1 MSNWIIKKVPH
12 IGGPYR
18 FSKGLPHTQQACWC
32 GLGFSQ
38 QVKPLQEHSLLA
50 FRGLC
55 ASLPALLSLGMPD
68 HAKTKLQPT
77 LRLLLALLC
86 LLASSTKGLAQ
97 AGSTIRVRLADGFD
111 FPVGKPDAVSYHK
124 SRGYFP
130 NGHLGEDWNGNGGGN
145 TDLGAPI
152 YACAR
157 GVVILSA
164 NIGVGWGNCVLIR
177 HIYRESDGRIAM
189 VDSLYAHLHQR
200 VVKLHDLVE
209 KGQLVGA
216 MGGNNGMYF
225 VHLHFEMRKDLR
237 VGMNRSQFPR
247 DNSVYY
253 SPTAF
258 INARRKLAVDSRKY
272 DVPVNTFAPYG
283 SSIADSRSDSD
294 TARPPTIPRL
304 DTKPFESPQ
313 PQLNPE
319 DDDFWS
325 RLKAKI
331 RNGQVTPGAEEKK

>member
-1 MSNWIIKKVPH
+1 MP
-12 IGGPYR
+12 
-18 FSKGLPHTQQACWC
+18 F
-32 GLGFSQ
+32 
-38 QVKPLQEHSLLA
+38 A
-50 FRGLC
+50 FPT
-55 ASLPALLSLGMPD
+55 SIQPAF
-68 HAKTKLQPT
+68 
-77 LRLLLALLC
+77 RLLLALLC
-86 LLASSTKGLAQ
+86 LLAAPALCLAQ

-111 FPVGKPDAVSYHK
+111 FPVGKPDAGGYHK
-124 SRGYFP
+124 ARGYFP
-130 NGHLGEDWNGNGGGN
+130 NGHLGEDWNGNGGGD

-164 NIGVGWGNCVLIR
+164 NIGVGWGNCILVR
-177 HIYRESDGRIAM
+177 HVYREPDGRIAM

-209 KGQLVGA
+209 KGQLVGT

-225 VHLHFEMRKDLR
+225 VHLHFEMRKNLR

-258 INARRKLAVDSRKY
+258 INAHRKLAVDSRKY
-272 DVPVNTFAPYG
+272 DVPVNNFAPYG
-283 SSIADSRSDSD
+283 GSLADTRSDAGEAKS
-294 TARPPTIPRL
+294 PVIPRL
-304 DTKPFESPQ
+304 DRKPLEAAK
-313 PQLNPE
+313 PE
-319 DDDFWS
+319 LTPDDEDFWT

-331 RNGQVTPGAEEKK
+331 RGGQVTPGTEEKP

>member
-1 MSNWIIKKVPH
+1 MP
-12 IGGPYR
+12 
-18 FSKGLPHTQQACWC
+18 F
-32 GLGFSQ
+32 
-38 QVKPLQEHSLLA
+38 A
-50 FRGLC
+50 FPT
-55 ASLPALLSLGMPD
+55 SIQPAF
-68 HAKTKLQPT
+68 
-77 LRLLLALLC
+77 RLLLALLC
-86 LLASSTKGLAQ
+86 LLAAPARGFAQ

-111 FPVGKPDAVSYHK
+111 FPVGKPDAAGYHK
-124 SRGYFP
+124 ARGYFP
-130 NGHLGEDWNGNGGGN
+130 NGHLGEDWNGNGGGD

-164 NIGVGWGNCVLIR
+164 NIGVGWGNCILVR
-177 HIYRESDGRIAM
+177 HVYREPDGRVAM

-209 KGQLVGA
+209 KGQLVGT

-225 VHLHFEMRKDLR
+225 VHLHFEMRKNLR

-258 INARRKLAVDSRKY
+258 INAHRKLAVDARRY
-272 DVPVNTFAPYG
+272 DVPVNNFAPYG
-283 SSIADSRSDSD
+283 GSLADTRSDAGEAKS
-294 TARPPTIPRL
+294 PFIPRL
-304 DTKPFESPQ
+304 DRKPLEGANPE
-313 PQLNPE
+313 LNP
-319 DDDFWS
+319 DDEDFWT

-331 RNGQVTPGAEEKK
+331 RGGQVTPGPEVKP